1 MEMLINSKR
10 LLERVPSVGLNM
22 LDEQHRQIQGYAM
35 TLGGL
40 AEDLVSG
47 NGIATDIM
55 EKFHWTINDLFESSC
70 EHFQSEEQLLVTA
83 RYPFLA
89 EHRIEHNKFIEMVT
103 LLLYESTGT
112 VADVYGISK
121 LIAAWPEEHLHQW
134 DTHACEYLR
143 GTAVAS
149 TGKAWRPTESN
160 ISLQFSLD
168 RIEGTPQA
176 LNLTS
181 CDIGEVVAGVVA
193 EWPPNR
199 IELIAT
205 AVPPSLPCDWKL
217 LQVALRNLIS
227 NGLRHSPSDE
237 PLRLWVRG
245 QPGGGVSIEINDTG
259 SGIPDDEIGRVFQ
272 KYFRGRGALGT
283 AGTGLGLHL
292 VDRIA
297 QMHGG
302 LAKVETMPDHGSR
315 FTLILPG
322 SGLQ

>member
-1 MEMLINSKR
+1 MDVESTQLR
-10 LLERVPSVGLNM
+10 EQVPSFGLEM
-22 LDEQHRQIQGYAM
+22 QDRHHRQIQRHAVRISE
-35 TLGGL
+35 L
-40 AEDLVSG
+40 AEDLVRG

-55 EKFHWTINDLFESSC
+55 EKYHWEMNDLFEC
-70 EHFQSEEQLLVTA
+70 VYEHFKVEEQMLAVI

-89 EHRIEHNKFIEMVT
+89 EHRIEHNKFIEMLSLILCELTV
-103 LLLYESTGT
+103 T
-112 VADVYGISK
+112 VADVYGVSK

-134 DTHACEYLR
+134 DTHACEYLH

-149 TGKAWRPTESN
+149 TGKAWRPAASN
-160 ISLQFSLD
+160 TFLQFSLD

-176 LNLTS
+176 LNLTP
-181 CDIGEVVAGVVA
+181 CNVREVVAGVVA
-193 EWPPNR
+193 EWPPDT

-205 AVPPSLPCDWKL
+205 AVPPTLPCDWKL

-272 KYFRGRGALGT
+272 KYFRGRGALDK
-283 AGTGLGLHL
+283 AGAGLGLHL

-302 LAKVETMPDHGSR
+302 LVKVETMPDHGSR